1 MNQDY
6 NEYEENHRP
15 NRGERKRQ
23 SKRSRQNFKNN
34 INDFVFDDESYNK
47 EEDNMNNESVKY
59 NIGES
64 IIVKDTRK
72 TGNVIEKQDNKI
84 LIEYINGEKQ
94 WVEESACVKLLL
106 EVDPK
111 PEDNGWGR
119 DNFLMNE
126 DNNG

>member
-1 MNQDY
+1 MAGMNPVNY

-15 NRGERKRQ
+15 NRGERKQQ

-34 INDFVFDDESYNK
+34 VNDFIFDDA